1 MYYKF
6 EKKHCLFENNLRL
19 YLIKL
24 PESPFRISKLE
35 LLIETVLSVDGFC
48 WSLEIH
54 FFLFLK
60 KCKFWNFKLHQFYL
74 KLIGNTQTVRK
85 EKLIVCLPYCQ
96 VNFLVCVFFLI
107 LKKSKKL
114 ETKKSEFPFAKKT
127 LLLKKLKNLIE
138 ETVILEFLEFNSM
151 ILISLV
157 IQRRT

>member
-1 MYYKF
+1 MEFQITSILPQTNWEYSNCEERKINCVF
-6 EKKHCLFENNLRL
+6 TLLSSEFPCL
-19 YLIKL
+19 
-24 PESPFRISKLE
+24 
-35 LLIETVLSVDGFC
+35 C
-48 WSLEIH
+48 
-54 FFLFLK
+54 
-60 KCKFWNFKLHQFYL
+60 
-74 KLIGNTQTVRK
+74 
-85 EKLIVCLPYCQ
+85 
-96 VNFLVCVFFLI
+96 FFLI